1 MKHPLPTIQ
10 YPIPNTQQGYTL
22 TELLVAIALL
32 ALVTGVLSAALYQ
45 FYTVTSWGNAQLA
58 VDADLRNAGLWLMRD
73 GNESESFTPGGTC
86 GAFYTGP
93 TRNITYTYSY
103 SAGDRTLYRQD
114 SSTGQMVGVAR
125 RITAAPICTVQGR
138 SVLVT
143 LTASSGRVSHS
154 FTFTVTLRVD

>member
-1 MKHPLPTIQ
+1 MK
-10 YPIPNTQQGYTL
+10 YPPPSTHSPILDTQRGYTM

-73 GNESESFTPGGTC
+73 GNESESFRPGGTC

-103 SAGDRTLYRQD
+103 SASDQTLYRQD
-114 SSTGQMVGVAR
+114 SSTGQIVGVAR
-125 RITAAPICTVQGR
+125 RITAAPICTTQAR

-143 LTASSGRVSHS
+143 LTPSSGGVSTS